1 MSRSSADLL
10 LCLEAGAWTLGTG
23 PDVRRIAFGGA
34 TPAPAL
40 EALDAAATPPRS
52 RLQIV
57 IDDSWLRYLVVRWPD
72 ALRGREERQAYL
84 AHRFREVHGVAEP
97 EWTFAFDRGP
107 VHFPVLACAAQRSVI
122 NALQAF
128 ARARRLRLVGV
139 AGCFVH
145 RFNRLQ
151 RRLDSAPGDFGALAV
166 ARGSRL
172 TVGLWRDGAW
182 QALRSQNVGDHG
194 PQILRQTLESW
205 TLRMAGADRGGV
217 LYASGIAPAAPT
229 GWRIE
234 DAGDASWP

>member
-23 PDVRRIAFGGA
+23 AGARRIAFGEA
-34 TPAPAL
+34 TPAAAL
-40 EALDAAATPPRS
+40 EALEASATPARS
-52 RLQIV
+52 RLQVV
-57 IDDSWLRYLVVRWPD
+57 IDDSWLRYLVVLWPA
-72 ALRGREERQAYL
+72 ALRGREERHAYL

-107 VHFPVLACAAQRSVI
+107 VHFPVLACAAQRSVTD
-122 NALQAF
+122 ALQAF

-151 RRLDSAPGDFGALAV
+151 RRLDSAPGAFGALAV

-182 QALRSQNVGDHG
+182 QALRSQNVGEDG
-194 PQILRQTLESW
+194 AQVLRQTLESW
-205 TLRMAGADRGGV
+205 TLRMAGADRAGA
-217 LYASGIAPAAPT
+217 LYTSGIAPAAPA
-229 GWRIE
+229 GWSIE
-234 DAGDASWP
+234 DTGDASWP